1 MEDIVTSGKLYFSGG
16 SQFSLVQVRLA
27 SNGNITIKDDDQL
40 IDEYALEKIKAVDKL
55 GSLERE
61 LTLPDGGL
69 LLLNNQADINGWL
82 DGDTLLNRL
91 FDWESSQKMVLVSVV
106 MVPLSLYVI
115 FKFLVPAMAIQ
126 FAEYVPDSYV
136 NMASKQ
142 TLYAMDKTLLD
153 PTELAEKQQQEFQQ
167 YWQHSLIK
175 LELDPRHYQINFRH
189 TEKMGPNAFAFPNGN
204 IIITDQ
210 LVKLLENDKDILQA
224 ILLHEIGHVEH
235 RHSMRLIAQSLAT
248 TVIFS
253 YLFSDLSV
261 VADLFVGAGA
271 TVAQNQFSQDL
282 EWQADNYALEKLK
295 DLGGNGESFTKAME
309 KFAEIMGE
317 ESEIELWL
325 GSHPSF
331 RKRIENARQSQL
343 ESS

>member
-1 MEDIVTSGKLYFSGG
+1 MEDIATSGKLYISGG
-16 SQFSLVQVRLA
+16 SQFRLVQVQLTHH
-27 SNGNITIKDDDQL
+27 GNITIKDNDQL
-40 IDEYALEKIKAVDKL
+40 IDEYALEKTKVIDKL
-55 GSLERE
+55 GSIERE

-69 LLLNNQADINGWL
+69 LLLNNQPDINNWL

-91 FDWESSQKMVLVSVV
+91 FDWESSQKMVLLSVV

-115 FKFLVPAMAIQ
+115 FKFLVPAMAIE
-126 FAEYVPDSYV
+126 FAEYVPDSYIK
-136 NMASKQ
+136 MASKQ
-142 TLYAMDKTLLD
+142 TLYAMDKTLLN
-153 PTELAEKQQQEFQQ
+153 PTELAEEQQQAFQQ

-175 LELDPRHYQINFRH
+175 LELDPSHYQIDFRH
-189 TEKMGPNAFAFPNGN
+189 TEKMGPNAFALPDGN

-295 DLGGNGESFTKAME
+295 ALGESGESFTKAME
-309 KFAEIMGE
+309 KFAGIIGE
-317 ESEIELWL
+317 EGEIKLWL
-325 GSHPSF
+325 GSHPSIK
-331 RKRIENARQSQL
+331 KRIENARKSQL
-343 ESS
+343 ENE